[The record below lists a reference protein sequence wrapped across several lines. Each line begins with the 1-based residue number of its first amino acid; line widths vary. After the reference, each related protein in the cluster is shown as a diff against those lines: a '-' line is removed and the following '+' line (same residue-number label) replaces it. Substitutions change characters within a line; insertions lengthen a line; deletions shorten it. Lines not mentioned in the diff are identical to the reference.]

1 MPSLGILGIW
11 SGGVDAGKTAE
22 RDGCSCNDDVDEG
35 VSVGESGEEG
45 EDVVWFVTESS
56 RECID

>member
-1 MPSLGILGIW
+1 MVPSLGILGIW
-11 SGGVDAGKTAE
+11 SG
-22 RDGCSCNDDVDEG
+22 DGCSCNDDVDEG
-35 VSVGESGEEG
+35 VSAGESGEEG